1 MSIPGIIIAVTLHEY
16 IKSLTAYKLGDTNL
30 RNQGRLA
37 FNPLKH
43 MDVLGGIFMLL
54 FGYGW
59 GNPVRFS
66 PFSFTDRKK
75 GMIIIFVM
83 PFLFNILLGAVFF
96 FAYRL
101 FLTNI
106 DLFTFFNHQILII
119 ISGILLRAVIF
130 NISFAFFNLIP
141 IYPLDGVHLV
151 SAFAPMFGVKIAQRE
166 KVLQILLAF
175 FIIFGFAERV
185 FGPLVRL
192 ILGALIF

>member
-16 IKSLTAYKLGDTNL
+16 IKSLTAYKLGDTGIK
-30 RNQGRLA
+30 NQGRLA

-43 MDVLGGIFMLL
+43 MDILGSIFMLF

-75 GMIIIFVM
+75 GMLIIFVM

-101 FLTNI
+101 FLTNLS
-106 DLFTFFNHQILII
+106 LFTFLSHEALII
-119 ISGILLRAVIF
+119 VAGILMRAAIF

-141 IYPLDGVHLV
+141 VYPLDGVHLV

-166 KVLQILLAF
+166 KILQILLAF
-175 FIIFGFAERV
+175 FIIFGFADRV
-185 FGPLVRL
+185 FGPLVRMT
-192 ILGALIF
+192 LGALIF